1 MTSGLPAAASPPADA
16 AGALAAAAAL
26 LADAGVA
33 PFGIDVQHAG
43 LVLPSVFRIDV
54 AATAAVAA
62 LTVAVARVAEARG
75 GPLPG
80 VSVDGRAAQLSFRSE
95 RYLTVDGALPG
106 EPWAALSGDY
116 RAAAGGWVRVHANFA
131 HHGDAACR
139 ALGVPAERDALAAA
153 IAARCGGG
161 GGGGARG
168 RRRAAALRPAAQ
180 WAAHPRDRADAA
192 TPVVALE
199 AIGPA
204 DPRRWAPAPDRSVR
218 GPLAGVRV
226 LDLTRVIAGPVA
238 GRVLAAH
245 GADVLAVS
253 AAHLPQV
260 DLLVIDTGFGKRS
273 TLLDLRRAPDR
284 AVFDSLLAGADALVE
299 SYRPGALAAL
309 GYGPAELAE
318 RAPGLV
324 VVDVRA
330 YGRRGPWALRRGF
343 DSVVQLASGIA
354 ATGAAAT
361 GVDRP
366 VPLPCQALDHA
377 TGWLA
382 ALAVVAGLLRQRA
395 EGGSW
400 RADVALSTTAAW
412 LQGLGTDPAGLAVA
426 DPTAADVA
434 DLLVETDSAHGRLR
448 HVAMPGR
455 LGAIPTG
462 WSSPPPLLGADE
474 PRWPAR

>member
-1 MTSGLPAAASPPADA
+1 M
-16 AGALAAAAAL
+16 
-26 LADAGVA
+26 
-33 PFGIDVQHAG
+33 
-43 LVLPSVFRIDV
+43 
-54 AATAAVAA
+54 
-62 LTVAVARVAEARG
+62 
-75 GPLPG
+75 
-80 VSVDGRAAQLSFRSE
+80 
-95 RYLTVDGALPG
+95 
-106 EPWAALSGDY
+106 
-116 RAAAGGWVRVHANFA
+116 
-131 HHGDAACR
+131 
-139 ALGVPAERDALAAA
+139 
-153 IAARCGGG
+153 
-161 GGGGARG
+161 
-168 RRRAAALRPAAQ
+168 
-180 WAAHPRDRADAA
+180 
-192 TPVVALE
+192 
-199 AIGPA
+199 
-204 DPRRWAPAPDRSVR
+204 
-218 GPLAGVRV
+218 

-324 VVDVRA
+324 VVDVRV